1 LKREFVI
8 LQDTREKKPLLF
20 PETIS
25 MLDDTKPPWFRRSA
39 RIRLRVEKYP
49 LKTGDYCLL
58 GHEKTALIERKG
70 SLREVAGYCLTKDGC
85 RRFISQVDRLKD
97 EAALPYLLLEGTPMD
112 LLRPTTHVEKPGLA
126 MDSFQ
131 RILYEKNV
139 PLILLPAATTTARKA
154 VGEWVARLLIN
165 GVISHGMESNDT
177 DGGG

>member
-1 LKREFVI
+1 MGLKREWVI

-20 PETIS
+20 PETLV
-25 MLDDTKPPWFRRSA
+25 MLNDAKPAWHRRSCTV
-39 RIRLRVEKYP
+39 RLRVEKHP

-70 SLREVAGYCLTKDGC
+70 SLREVAGYCLSKDGC
-85 RRFISQVDRLKD
+85 RRFTSQVDRLKA

-112 LLRPTTHVEKPGLA
+112 LLRPTLHVEKPGLA

-131 RILYEKNV
+131 RILYEKSV
-139 PLILLPAATTTARKA
+139 PLILLPAATTSARKA

-165 GVISHGMESNDT
+165 GALTHALGHQ
-177 DGGG
+177 

>member
-1 LKREFVI
+1 MLN
-8 LQDTREKKPLLF
+8 DDKPA
-20 PETIS
+20 
-25 MLDDTKPPWFRRSA
+25 WHRRSCTV
-39 RIRLRVEKYP
+39 RLRVEKHP

-85 RRFISQVDRLKD
+85 RRFTSQVDRLKD

-112 LLRPTTHVEKPGLA
+112 LLRPTLHVEKPGLA

-131 RILYEKNV
+131 RILYEKGV
-139 PLILLPAATTTARKA
+139 PLILLPAATTSARKA

-165 GVISHGMESNDT
+165 GALTHALGHKD
-177 DGGG
+177 